1 MKYLRYYSE
10 FKDIENATYRIEILQ
25 EADSAFAPQEIVLA
39 GDPVTIEW
47 GEVSK
52 IDPVMGSGATLK
64 LISMADGQFLDL
76 YTVEVGAI
84 RLDIYRNGALY
95 WSGTID
101 TELYEEPYSLAD
113 RYVTEVTFSD
123 FAVLERISWQERG
136 VMTLADIINTCLVS
150 SQVSYTELVKYIS
163 TTIPGEN
170 GALELLSNCAVS
182 LENFYDED
190 GEAWN
195 MRDVL
200 EEVLRPFAL
209 RLKQKNGKIIIA
221 DFNGFFDA
229 KGVYVEW
236 RGSDS
241 VLSVEPTYNKVV
253 VRYSPYSQAEIFN
266 GAFDAETIIPNPE
279 DGSLL
284 GVTTIKTPLPGSSYN
299 GFDTYISSK
308 YGATT
313 SVQGV
318 NVHADASL
326 FRIAPDNNGNEAA
339 GIAWGARGPLSTW
352 VGNAPITQTWAD
364 PYSGGILMST
374 SRIPLQRGAS
384 NYEIRLR
391 LDLLCDPRSNPFENA
406 EDGNNEAEWKDF
418 EDAVSFCMVP
428 CFVKLYGVDGKI
440 YSYTNKDLFKDSYES
455 NFWEIYKENKGYWT
469 DITTVNNP
477 LWLSYYDEGDRK
489 KKTGLGGWQTNK
501 HSIGGYVGKSIPK
514 DITLNI
520 AGEKI
525 PMPPVAGELQVF
537 VYSGL
542 WLSPSVLGYDVDP
555 NVVSSLRWVLYKDL
569 KVDVVSHSGRE
580 IDVEDVEISAWI
592 NKAAEN
598 ELPVDTY
605 IGTAMSKL
613 PLARGVT
620 LRNTDFAPITAI
632 SRADFSGSIE
642 RLLIGSIY
650 SQYARRKNT
659 IAGIVKLVPEESV
672 LLNKSEVSS
681 RYIILSETEY
691 LGDARADI
699 KMAEFEKDSYEG
711 IEYE

>member
-25 EADSAFAPQEIVLA
+25 EADSAFTSQEISLA

-123 FAVLERISWQERG
+123 FAALERISWQERG

-170 GALELLSNCAVS
+170 GALELLNNCAVS

-221 DFNGFFDA
+221 DLNGFFDA

-266 GAFDAETIIPNPE
+266 GVFDAETIIPNPE

-313 SVQGV
+313 NVQGV

-352 VGNAPITQTWAD
+352 VGNAPITKGED
-364 PYSGGILMST
+364 NPYRGGVLMST
-374 SRIPLQRGAS
+374 PRIPLLIGAS
-384 NYEIRLR
+384 KYEIRLR
-391 LDLLCDPRSNPFENA
+391 LDLLCDPRTNPFDEA
-406 EDGNNEAEWKDF
+406 DEDNNEAEWKAF
-418 EDAVSFCMVP
+418 NKEAVFGMVA
-428 CFVKLYGVDGKI
+428 CSVFLYGSDGKT
-440 YSYTNKDLFKDSYES
+440 YKYTNEDLMYQSYNR
-455 NFWEIYKENKGYWT
+455 NFFEVYNAYKGKWIEDDGG
-469 DITTVNNP
+469 DNP
-477 LWLSYYDEGDRK
+477 LWLMYYNEGDREK
-489 KKTGLGGWQTNK
+489 STGLGGWQTNK
-501 HSIGGYVGKSIPK
+501 QSIGGYFGKLPK
-514 DITLNI
+514 DITVNI

-525 PMPPVAGELQVF
+525 PIPPVAGDLQVF
-537 VYSGL
+537 VYAGL
-542 WLSPSVLGYDVDP
+542 WLAPKDIHEGVLESTI
-555 NVVSSLRWVLYKDL
+555 SSLRWVLYKDL
-569 KVDVVSHSGRE
+569 KVDIVSHSGRE

-613 PLARGVT
+613 PLARGVA

-681 RYIILSETEY
+681 RYVILSETEY